1 MPNDKQQWL
10 EEALSLVPEMYGRKE
25 LGEVLTLELKR
36 CHSSSRHTFW
46 QWLRLT
52 LAKNPNITW
61 FVEYLRESRLP
72 EEVVPPTVDDFPYEV
87 SADGTTAL
95 IPVGNDDA
103 HGIWKLPVVQL
114 GWARSI
120 MPVFLKRLP
129 DLEPVEAARQR
140 QIKHQSHYMK
150 AKLSSEQMKNFEK
163 ELKDLDEQVS
173 RLYKPV
179 PRYCLMKWTSRRDI
193 PVHRMY
199 VGVLDEGAEVTAID
213 GDFLNFCPVKVRI
226 ILEPVPDKDGIAGGR
241 GKSSESVVMRNN
253 LQIVPPSSELQINF
267 ERSMLQFKWT
277 DKHDDVV
284 ASNAV
289 DAWGNV
295 VWAGKPQSGKTGG
308 LTIQPN
314 WDLGKRTGVY
324 GRIEDCGK
332 SAPATEHERR
342 DLGMVDSAKCGRTGR
357 RRDKEADAIRRK
369 WRGF

>member
-1 MPNDKQQWL
+1 M
-10 EEALSLVPEMYGRKE
+10 PEMYGRKE